1 MGEFHARLP
10 VVEELATAPSTNA
23 VVMERLS
30 SLSAGS
36 TVFTMNQTAGRGR
49 LDRSWNAVAGETL
62 AMSVLLNALP
72 TGVPSTWIPLLA
84 GVCVKNAVRDLGVL
98 GLSLKWPNDVTVGGK
113 KLSGVLVEATNDSRF
128 VVGIGINVYST
139 PESLPDAG
147 ATSLH
152 VEGVWVED
160 VRVQLVE
167 PLASALGGLLDASA
181 GRYAADTVALWH
193 TMVRDSL
200 DTVGRTVVVQ
210 SSDGT
215 SVTGVAT
222 GLATDGGL
230 TVALGGSGPRSG
242 SGSSAGSGDVG
253 GLRTIHSGDVFHIAR
268 S

>member
-1 MGEFHARLP
+1 MGEFHAHLP

-30 SLSAGS
+30 SLGAGS

-49 LDRSWNAVAGETL
+49 LDRSWNTVAGETL
-62 AMSVLLNALP
+62 AMSILLNALP

-152 VEGVWVED
+152 IEGVWVVT

-167 PLASALGGLLDASA
+167 PLASALGELLDASV
-181 GRYAADTVALWH
+181 GRDPADTVALWH
-193 TMVRDSL
+193 TMVCDSL

-222 GLATDGGL
+222 GLARDGGL
-230 TVALGGSGPRSG
+230 TVALGGSG

-253 GLRTIHSGDVFHIAR
+253 DLRTIHSGDVFHIAR